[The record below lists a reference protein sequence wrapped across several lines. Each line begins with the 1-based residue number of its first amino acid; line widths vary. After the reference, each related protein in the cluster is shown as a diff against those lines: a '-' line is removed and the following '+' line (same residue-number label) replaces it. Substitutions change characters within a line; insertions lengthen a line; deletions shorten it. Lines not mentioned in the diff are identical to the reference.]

1 MRDPER
7 PILRGA
13 DRRNRGL
20 DDGSE
25 TSAVAP
31 AADVSGHDLSEDDV
45 SSDAVSGHDLSPSG
59 SDVPPRPA
67 AQSHAPAISR
77 TTAPLPAPAVAGQPG
92 VAHRDIT
99 RLAFVDHYRLLEQ
112 VRQEAVA
119 RANAQLEV
127 ISGYLEIQETTTAA
141 ELPTRPRAS
150 ARARAQPPARGPQP
164 ARVPA
169 QSSRAQLRRGE
180 RLPMRRDRRE
190 EILERLRAGPA
201 SAHELAEEFEISR
214 EGVLRWLRM
223 LESDGRSVATAAART
238 SRTNRWVIAGSEGP
252 AARA

>member
-7 PILRGA
+7 PILRGVV
-13 DRRNRGL
+13 RRHRGL
-20 DDGSE
+20 DDRSE
-25 TSAVAP
+25 TSTETP
-31 AADVSGHDLSEDDV
+31 TADVSDHDLSEDDM
-45 SSDAVSGHDLSPSG
+45 SSDAVSGHDQSPS
-59 SDVPPRPA
+59 SSSAPP
-67 AQSHAPAISR
+67 H
-77 TTAPLPAPAVAGQPG
+77 TTAPLPVPAAGRQPD
-92 VAHRDIT
+92 AAYRDVT

-127 ISGYLEIQETTTAA
+127 INGYLDIQETTAAA
-141 ELPTRPRAS
+141 ELPARSKAPPRV
-150 ARARAQPPARGPQP
+150 RAQPPARGPRP

-190 EILERLRAGPA
+190 EILERLRGGPA
-201 SAHELAEEFEISR
+201 SAHELAEEFKISR

-223 LESDGRSVATAAART
+223 LESDGRIVATAAART